1 MALVTM
7 QDVLKVA
14 EEKKIAIAAFT
25 VDTLEVAEE
34 IASVAEE
41 KQLPAIMMVGQN
53 TFKQMCIRDRN
64 CACEVL
70 AIGDANGVK
79 DGKHNM
85 HEAFATALQ
94 I

>member
-53 TFKQMCIRDRN
+53 TFK
-64 CACEVL
+64 
-70 AIGDANGVK
+70 
-79 DGKHNM
+79 
-85 HEAFATALQ
+85 
-94 I
+94 